1 MLPLSPT
8 DFTPA
13 KTPEYHWSP
22 ANQRA
27 FLEALS
33 TTGNVSESAK
43 AVSMSGQAAYA
54 FCNRTAGRIFRLGW
68 DAAVLVARRR
78 VEGELLERA
87 LVGQEEIYER
97 DPDTG
102 CVRRTRI
109 HNGTTMAMLAR
120 LDRMAS
126 RTSDVPADTVMAQ
139 IVAQDFERF
148 LDLVEAGGGGAE
160 AMLFLKAR
168 DGALVPMAG
177 FDAAE
182 FAKHYQLS
190 RNSADID
197 DDDMEEEPPAVD
209 EPDLTPEEAA
219 AKMSVWF
226 CEYAQDWRT
235 NFPPPEGFLAAEDGE
250 FGENGYER
258 ALDDDEELY
267 YRDQLAAEVAPLR
280 AAGEA
285 ARRVWF
291 GLPEAS
297 DDFAQRRRDA
307 EEEGCDESALPSTTT
322 LCHPRERASDWT
334 SAGGPSIVRGTM
346 QPDADPWPKV
356 ALENEPR
363 DELQVQTMD
372 PRLRGDDSSGGEV
385 SADEVDCDI
394 EHMSIENPLRPP
406 PDDPTIRVI
415 HCAPQIN
422 YAARGMIPPDI
433 ARELGISVP
442 YGDGR

>member
-1 MLPLSPT
+1 
-8 DFTPA
+8 
-13 KTPEYHWSP
+13 
-22 ANQRA
+22 
-27 FLEALS
+27 
-33 TTGNVSESAK
+33 
-43 AVSMSGQAAYA
+43 
-54 FCNRTAGRIFRLGW
+54 
-68 DAAVLVARRR
+68 
-78 VEGELLERA
+78 
-87 LVGQEEIYER
+87 
-97 DPDTG
+97 
-102 CVRRTRI
+102 
-109 HNGTTMAMLAR
+109 
-120 LDRMAS
+120 
-126 RTSDVPADTVMAQ
+126 
-139 IVAQDFERF
+139 
-148 LDLVEAGGGGAE
+148 
-160 AMLFLKAR
+160 
-168 DGALVPMAG
+168 
-177 FDAAE
+177 
-182 FAKHYQLS
+182 
-190 RNSADID
+190 
-197 DDDMEEEPPAVD
+197 MEEEPPAVD

-291 GLPEAS
+291 GLPEVF

-307 EEEGCDESALPSTTT
+307 VDRGKSDNSVQT

-346 QPDADPWPKV
+346 QPDADPWSDVELLKEPIEVPKGQ
-356 ALENEPR
+356 A
-363 DELQVQTMD
+363 MD
-372 PRLRGDDSSGGEV
+372 PRFHGDDYNGEAGELEADSSTDHNGAEP
-385 SADEVDCDI
+385 
-394 EHMSIENPLRPP
+394 NLRPP